1 MHKSKHR
8 LLALSKTQTRNAL
21 ACCLVWLCGAAMAQK
36 PATNAEDPGNAEL
49 TFRAVGAGWHI
60 ATLPKQRIPITVYSD
75 AIESG
80 KVALRLEATD
90 SYGPLVKSFYP
101 AVGLTQVAWSWRVAK
116 QSDAI
121 DLRKKSGDDTAAKIC
136 MSFVWPDERMPF
148 LERQLVRIAR
158 SRSGQDLSAATLC
171 WAWAGS
177 EELGVTIDNPYT
189 RRVRS
194 IALRNASH
202 VGSAWFSEKRDIMKD
217 LHQAFGDEWPSGAAE
232 PGVTAIFISADADN
246 THSHSIAWI
255 ADFHYK

>member
-1 MHKSKHR
+1 MS
-8 LLALSKTQTRNAL
+8 
-21 ACCLVWLCGAAMAQK
+21 
-36 PATNAEDPGNAEL
+36 
-49 TFRAVGAGWHI
+49 
-60 ATLPKQRIPITVYSD
+60 
-75 AIESG
+75 
-80 KVALRLEATD
+80 LRLEATD

-116 QSDAI
+116 QSDTI
-121 DLRKKSGDDTAAKIC
+121 DLRKKSGDDTAVKIC

-148 LERQLVRIAR
+148 LERQLMRIAR
-158 SRSGQDLSAATLC
+158 SRSGQDLPAATLC

-177 EELGVTIDNPYT
+177 EELGLAIDNPYT

-217 LHQAFGDEWPSGAAE
+217 LHQAFGDEWPAGAAA
-232 PGVTAIFISADADN
+232 PGVTAIFLAADADN